1 MAAKNIN
8 WDKEFSSLDK
18 KVHENVSKWTGSL
31 PNGINALPLFD
42 NFQEHLMHV
51 IMSFL
56 AKENSGKE
64 PQELFIQVPL
74 EELANRN
81 KKNENLQT
89 ETFRKFVGTAA
100 TCLFLSTSKSILQN
114 NDVKDDFE
122 NRIECG
128 RFYFVHNKTIGN
140 IILHCVSSND
150 WCSIR
155 DDYYD
160 CSNPPQFD
168 DNYPRFHNNQF
179 VLYYCQRGKAP
190 TTVNDRFLNNCDTFF
205 EIKGEITRRHQAIDQ
220 MRKEI
225 ASLQSLQQFSCCQY
239 NSAALVT
246 KKRYNP
252 LNENLSIES
261 KYFETIS
268 LVNDINIIK
277 RKART
282 EIIVAMGDDMYH
294 NRLQA
299 YRARGFKKIIYI
311 GTESPNESIQTY
323 PFTFREMYRYCA
335 PNNSNGFSFK
345 EPVFINGLNFPWL
358 EQQLEDLKKLLAN
371 LSQYDDMLL
380 ESQDDI
386 VLFFR
391 SIFSDIHF
399 NKERWSKRKQR
410 IDDLLTNIV
419 SIECK
424 SDTIESIIN
433 WAKAVEYNEESNPK
447 EKVIANLKLRNPI
460 IIGKYDSYKTAIK
473 KLVRYNNSIVI
484 DSASF
489 STKSGISRDTAY
501 RFVISNH
508 LFPNVY
514 ALYYE
519 HENHYANRL
528 RWFLNK
534 EFTYYNNQLRTDY
547 STNIELPEN
556 EKRAS
561 SLEDIE
567 LTDWETDAMLW
578 WSSENKVT
586 CFTFDDGD
594 SLNIDGDIL
603 VFEDDAYDRITV
615 SETDE
620 ASIKGKRIL
629 FYQNPD
635 IFEEYKKAYQAQA
648 EQDIDKYSRLWQQAI
663 HDYYEQELR
672 SNPEQ
677 QQIIKTIESQTG
689 IKTSVFKKYLTGDC
703 INKFFGKPRHMQSM
717 CRFLVDKKMLAS
729 TEADMVRKAKQLHSQ
744 SSTQFGKDLKNEVLS
759 YKQGLDGNY
768 PIITEIARCMEIDC
782 DRIVESCL
790 HSGIVIKMEIK

>member
-1 MAAKNIN
+1 M
-8 WDKEFSSLDK
+8 
-18 KVHENVSKWTGSL
+18 
-31 PNGINALPLFD
+31 
-42 NFQEHLMHV
+42 
-51 IMSFL
+51 
-56 AKENSGKE
+56 
-64 PQELFIQVPL
+64 FIQVPL

-81 KKNENLQT
+81 RNNDNLQI
-89 ETFRKFVGTAA
+89 ETFRKIVGTAA
-100 TCLFLSTSKSILQN
+100 TCLFLSTSKCILQKK
-114 NDVKDDFE
+114 DVKDDFE

-128 RFYFVHNKTIGN
+128 RFYFAHNKNIGN
-140 IILHCVSSND
+140 IILHCVTSND

-160 CSNPPQFD
+160 CSNPPKFA
-168 DNYPRFHNNQF
+168 DNYPRFHNNQY
-179 VLYYCQRGKAP
+179 VLFYKPKGKAP
-190 TTVNDRFLNNCDTFF
+190 TTVNDCFLNNCDTIF
-205 EIKGEITRRHQAIDQ
+205 EIKGEITRKHQAIDQ
-220 MRKEI
+220 MRREI
-225 ASLQSLQQFSCCQY
+225 TSLQSLQLFSCCQY

-277 RKART
+277 RKSRT

-299 YRARGFKKIIYI
+299 YRARGLKKIIYI

-323 PFTFREMYRYCA
+323 PFTCREMYRYCA
-335 PNNSNGFSFK
+335 PNNNEDFSFK
-345 EPVFINGLNFPWL
+345 EPVIINGLNFPWL
-358 EQQLEDLKKLLAN
+358 EQQLENLKIKLAN

-399 NKERWSKRKQR
+399 NKERWCNRKQR
-410 IDDLLTNIV
+410 IDDLLTKIV

-433 WAKAVEYNEESNPK
+433 WAKTVEFNEESNPK
-447 EKVIANLKLRNPI
+447 EKAIANLKLRNPI

-508 LFPNVY
+508 LFPKVY

-547 STNIELPEN
+547 STNIELAEN

-594 SLNIDGDIL
+594 SLNLDGDIL
-603 VFEDDAYDRITV
+603 VFEDDAYDRITI

-620 ASIKGKRIL
+620 ASIKGKKIL

-648 EQDIDKYSRLWQQAI
+648 EQEIDKYSRLWQQAI
-663 HDYYEQELR
+663 HNYYEQELR

-677 QQIIKTIESQTG
+677 QIINTIESQTG

-729 TEADMVRKAKQLHSQ
+729 AEADMVRKAKQLHSQ

-768 PIITEIARCMEIDC
+768 PILSEIARHLEVNC
-782 DRIVESCL
+782 DHIVMSCL
-790 HSGIVIKMEIK
+790 HSGIVEKMEINYY